1 MSHQPARLSV
11 FGLGYVGCVSAACFA
26 RDGHPVIGVDPQ
38 RVKTDLIN
46 AGKSPII
53 EPGLEPLIGEAVAAG
68 RLRATADAG
77 EAVAGSDISIVCVG
91 TPSRGNGSL
100 DTGGITRVCE
110 EIGTALARKRE
121 PHVVVIRST
130 VLPGTMR
137 GLVLPTLERASG
149 RKAGEGFGLCNN
161 PEFLRESTAVQDFYN
176 PPKTLIGTL
185 DERSGEA
192 VAALYEGID
201 APLVVTSV
209 ETAEMVKYADNAWH
223 ALKVAFGNEIGNV
236 CKALGIDSHE
246 VMDIFCRDTKLNISP
261 YYLKPGFAF
270 GGSCL
275 PKDLRALLYKAKA
288 LDLTLP
294 VLSSVMTSNQE
305 QVERAIRIVTA
316 KGRRRVGVLGFSFKA
331 GTDDLRESPLVELIE
346 RLLGKGFDLRLFDH
360 NVNLARLVGA
370 NREYILKVIP
380 HIANIMVGSIDEV
393 LAHGEVI
400 LIGNNDRRF
409 HDVPGRLR
417 PDQLLVDFV
426 RLPRIDGLAERY
438 DGINW

>member
-1 MSHQPARLSV
+1 MPDQPARLSI

-26 RDGHPVIGVDPQ
+26 KKAPAVIGVDPQ
-38 RVKTDLIN
+38 QVKTDIIN
-46 AGKSPII
+46 QGKSPII
-53 EPGLEPLIGEAVAAG
+53 EPDLEALIAKAVAAG

-91 TPSRGNGSL
+91 TPSQANGSL
-100 DTGGITRVCE
+100 DTRGIARVCE
-110 EIGTALARKRE
+110 EIGAALRRKSS

-130 VLPGTMR
+130 ILPGTMR
-137 GLVLPTLERASG
+137 GLVIPTLEKASG
-149 RKAGEGFGLCNN
+149 KRAGEGFGVCNN
-161 PEFLRESTAVQDFYN
+161 PEFLRESTAVQDFYA
-176 PPKTLIGTL
+176 PPKTVIGAI
-185 DERSGEA
+185 DETSGAA

-201 APLVVTSV
+201 APLVVTSL

-223 ALKVAFGNEIGNV
+223 AVKVAFGNEVGNI
-236 CKALGIDSHE
+236 CKALGIDSHQ
-246 VMDIFCRDTKLNISP
+246 VMNIFCQDLKLNISP

-275 PKDLRALLYKAKA
+275 PKDLRALLYKAKS
-288 LDLTLP
+288 LDLSVPMLT
-294 VLSSVMTSNQE
+294 SVMTSNQE
-305 QVERAIRIVTA
+305 QVERAIRIVA
-316 KGRRRVGVLGFSFKA
+316 DKGQRRVGVLGFSFKA

-393 LAHGEVI
+393 LDHGEVI

-409 HDVPGRLR
+409 HEVPARLR
-417 PDQLLVDFV
+417 PGQQLVDFV
-426 RLPRIDGLAERY
+426 RLPEIDGLAERY